1 MTDDRRTTDA
11 VDRLRAADPARP
23 ADPDWPARLQ
33 HLVEAAMSTTDQDV
47 PVTPRPTA
55 RRRWAVPAAAA
66 AVAVAAVAVAG
77 AALVGG
83 LPGGDA
89 EPSRRPG
96 LELALPGEDGAMASC
111 VPFSA
116 EFLADM
122 PVAFAGTVTSVTD
135 EEVVLEVDRWYRGG
149 SADSVVLTRPPPA
162 AAALLGSVEFS
173 QGKRYLVTATDGVVN
188 SCGFTMPWTADNAA
202 VFDQAFSG

>member
-1 MTDDRRTTDA
+1 MTDDRRTSDA

-33 HLVEAAMSTTDQDV
+33 HLVEAAMSTTDQDT
-47 PVTPRPTA
+47 PVTPPTTA
-55 RRRWAVPAAAA
+55 RRRWAVAVAAAA
-66 AVAVAAVAVAG
+66 AVAALAA

-89 EPSRRPG
+89 DPSRRPA
-96 LELALPGEDGAMASC
+96 LELALPGADGAMASC
-111 VPFSA
+111 VRFSA

-135 EEVVLEVDRWYRGG
+135 DEVLLEVDRWYRGG
-149 SADSVVLTRPPPA
+149 TADTVALTRPPEA
-162 AAALLGSVEFS
+162 TAALLDSVEFTE
-173 QGKRYLVTATDGVVN
+173 GKRYLVTATEGVVN
-188 SCGFTMPWTADNAA
+188 SCGFTMPWTAENAA
-202 VFDQAFSG
+202 VFDRAFTG

>member
-1 MTDDRRTTDA
+1 VTDDRRTTDA

-33 HLVEAAMSTTDQDV
+33 HLVEAAMTTDQET
-47 PVTPRPTA
+47 PVSSPSTA
-55 RRRWAVPAAAA
+55 RRRWAVPVAAAA
-66 AVAVAAVAVAG
+66 AVAALAG

-89 EPSRRPG
+89 DPSRRPA
-96 LELALPGEDGAMASC
+96 LELALPGESGAMASC

-135 EEVVLEVDRWYRGG
+135 DEVLLEVDRWYRGG
-149 SADSVVLTRPPPA
+149 TADTVVLTRPPA
-162 AAALLGSVEFS
+162 ATAALLGSVEFTA
-173 QGKRYLVTATDGVVN
+173 GKRYLVTATDGVVN
-188 SCGFTMPWTADNAA
+188 SCGFTMPWTAENAA
-202 VFDQAFSG
+202 VFDQAFTG

>member
-23 ADPDWPARLQ
+23 ADPDWPARLK
-33 HLVEAAMSTTDQDV
+33 HLVEAAMSTTDQET

-55 RRRWAVPAAAA
+55 RRRWAVPATAAA
-66 AVAVAAVAVAG
+66 GVAALAVGG

-89 EPSRRPG
+89 DPSRG
-96 LELALPGEDGAMASC
+96 TSVELALPGEDGAMASC

-122 PVAFAGTVTSVTD
+122 PVAFAGTATSVTD
-135 EEVVLEVDRWYRGG
+135 QEVLLEVDRWYRGG
-149 SADSVVLTRPPPA
+149 TADTVVLTRPPA
-162 AAALLGSVEFS
+162 DTAALLGSVEFTE
-173 QGKRYLVTATDGVVN
+173 GKRYLVTATDGVVN
-188 SCGFTMPWTADNAA
+188 SCGFTMPWTAENAA
-202 VFDQAFSG
+202 VFDQAFTG